1 MNKFYMYIVYS
12 LKLDK
17 FYIGSTNNLER
28 RLQDHNRG
36 KTAFAKQGMP
46 WELKYY
52 EEFKSKT
59 EAYNRELEVKK
70 RKDRNYIKKLISQ

>member
-1 MNKFYMYIVYS
+1 MAKFYTYIVYS

-36 KTAFAKQGMP
+36 KSAFAKQGMP
-46 WELKYY
+46 WEIKYF
-52 EEFKSKT
+52 EEFNSRK
-59 EAYNRELEVKK
+59 EAYKRELEIKN
-70 RKDRNYIKKLISQ
+70 RKDRNYIKKLVSQ